1 MRISLIHATLVF
13 LTILHS
19 VSALPWFSDGWSSF
33 LDFAKDT
40 EKKAE
45 EFAKVVGVKGV
56 EFSKE
61 AGETVVGFANVVGE
75 EVAHLA
81 GVVVHDFDAVANKKT
96 VEESKASIADV
107 VFKVQAM
114 EYDIHDD
121 LEVHGISSDRIFDMF
136 SAKLASMFEDLKA
149 EFSEPAPEKQTAEYK
164 DRAVMVDRFLDM
176 VENGFVRISA
186 LWRMPESDARK
197 SFGII
202 KAELKSAILIT
213 VNLILNH
220 PGLFISV
227 ALLLIP
233 EGWFLGPL
241 LRIFG
246 FGLLGP
252 VKGSAAA
259 WIQGQLWGG
268 FIKEGSWFAVL
279 QSAGMKMAL

>member
-1 MRISLIHATLVF
+1 

-19 VSALPWFSDGWSSF
+19 VSALPGFLDGWSSF
-33 LDFAKDT
+33 LGFAKDT
-40 EKKAE
+40 EEKVVEISKEVGEKVE
-45 EFAKVVGVKGV
+45 EFAKVVGVKV
-56 EFSKE
+56 IEFSKE
-61 AGETVVGFANVVGE
+61 ASETVVGFSNVVGE

-81 GVVVHDFDAVANKKT
+81 GVVVHDVDAVANKT
-96 VEESKASIADV
+96 IEEFKASITDV

-121 LEVHGISSDRIFDMF
+121 LEVHGISSDRIFDML
-136 SAKLASMFEDLKA
+136 SAQLASMFEGLKA
-149 EFSEPAPEKQTAEYK
+149 EFSEPLPEKQTAEYK
-164 DRAVMVDRFLDM
+164 DRAVVVARFLDM
-176 VENGFVRISA
+176 VEDEFVRISS
-186 LWRMPESDARK
+186 LWHMPEGDARK

-202 KAELKSAILIT
+202 KAELNSVILIT
-213 VNLILNH
+213 VNLIVNH
-220 PGLFISV
+220 PGLFISI

-233 EGWFLGPL
+233 ESWFLRPL

-246 FGLLGP
+246 FGPLGP

-268 FIKEGSWFAVL
+268 AIKEGSWFAVL